1 MVNEVQGFLCVMLLA
16 GVILLYRIVSH
27 LEEIVIRMDLNKR
40 LDAIEKD
47 RADND
52 WTRDGEEWKRGAEEA
67 YSRASSYGTIPF
79 PAGIGHRRWSG
90 RSRGCRKW
98 QRKGWS

>member
-52 WTRDGEEWKRGAEEA
+52 WTRDGEEWKRGVEED
-67 YSRASSYGTIPF
+67 YGDE
-79 PAGIGHRRWSG
+79 R
-90 RSRGCRKW
+90 
-98 QRKGWS
+98 